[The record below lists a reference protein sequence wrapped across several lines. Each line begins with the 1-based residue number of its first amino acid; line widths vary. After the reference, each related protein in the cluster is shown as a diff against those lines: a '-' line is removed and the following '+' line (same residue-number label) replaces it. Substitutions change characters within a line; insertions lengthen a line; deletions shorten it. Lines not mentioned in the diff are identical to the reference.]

1 MIYYELTF
9 DRYGRTDEYDIHPV
23 EVACF
28 GRKYIT
34 LRNGECL
41 KYSVEAKKAYTG
53 HGLEGIVS
61 YPPISEYS
69 GGRKDSLLFPE
80 LWMAQVIQTRT
91 QMANRAR
98 KVIENLGLANLS
110 AAALKEIIRCERS
123 EN

>member
-1 MIYYELTF
+1 MTYYELTF
-9 DRYGRTDEYDIHPV
+9 DRYGRTDEYDINPV
-23 EVACF
+23 DVACF
-28 GRKYIT
+28 GKKYIT
-34 LRNGECL
+34 LREGECL
-41 KYSVEAKKAYTG
+41 KYSVEAKKYTG

-69 GGRKDSLLFPE
+69 RGRKDSLLFPE

-98 KVIENLGLANLS
+98 KVIENLGLGNLS
-110 AAALKEIIRCERS
+110 TAALQEIIRCECS